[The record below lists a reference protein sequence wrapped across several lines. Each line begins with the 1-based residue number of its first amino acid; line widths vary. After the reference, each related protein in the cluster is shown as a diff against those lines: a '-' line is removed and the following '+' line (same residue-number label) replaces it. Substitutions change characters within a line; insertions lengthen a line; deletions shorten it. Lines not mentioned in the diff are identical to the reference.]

1 MKPPVQSTLI
11 YTLDLP
17 ERSHFAD
24 ETVLF
29 YDSVLAKN
37 KTLAPWLKS
46 FEYKIALKSGEQL
59 KTLSSLQSVL
69 NKISALAVPKSTN
82 LTFVSVGGG
91 SVGDFVGFVA
101 SIYMR
106 GRRLVQIPST
116 WLAAVDSAHG
126 GKNGLNFNKTKNQIG
141 TFYPAHEIFIS
152 KKLLLTQPE
161 ARLKDSMGEIIKIA
175 VLSDAKL
182 FNYLEN
188 SVDNLAADEIFA
200 KLSQIISLKY
210 KIVSQDPNE
219 QKGLRRLL
227 NLGHTMGHVFEAAF
241 GFSHGVAVLLGM
253 KFSAR
258 WSFHKKLLAEKDF
271 IRILNLIDS
280 LALDAELN
288 VVLKKIKTDQIQKLL
303 QQDKKITSHSKMD
316 FIFIK
321 SIGKCV
327 RESVSIQE
335 ILSEVKRQK
344 QEY

>member
-1 MKPPVQSTLI
+1 MKSSVKSTVI
-11 YTLDLP
+11 YSLDLP
-17 ERSHFAD
+17 ERSHFAN

-37 KTLAPWLKS
+37 KALTPWLKS
-46 FEYKIALKSGEQL
+46 FEHKIALKSGEQL
-59 KTLSSLQSVL
+59 KTLDSLKSVL
-69 NKISALAVPKSTN
+69 GKISASEVPKSTN

-116 WLAAVDSAHG
+116 WLSAVDSAHG
-126 GKNGLNFNKTKNQIG
+126 GKNGLNLNKTKNQIG

-152 KKLLLTQPE
+152 KKILLTQPE
-161 ARLKDSMGEIIKIA
+161 ARLKESMGEIIKIA
-175 VLSDAKL
+175 VLSDKKL
-182 FNYLEN
+182 FQYLEDN
-188 SVDNLAADEIFA
+188 VDNLQADNIFS

-210 KIVSQDPNE
+210 KIVSQDPLE
-219 QKGLRRLL
+219 KKGLRRLL
-227 NLGHTMGHVFEAAF
+227 NLGHTMGHVFEASF
-241 GFSHGVAVLLGM
+241 GLPHGVAVLLGM

-258 WSFHKKLLAEKDF
+258 WSFHKKLLTEKEF
-271 IRILNLIDS
+271 VRISQLIDS
-280 LALDAELN
+280 LNLDTNLSL
-288 VVLKKIKTDQIQKLL
+288 VLKNTKIDQVKKLL
-303 QQDKKITSHSKMD
+303 LYDKKLTSSTSMD
-316 FIFIK
+316 FIFIN

-327 RESVSIQE
+327 RTSVCVQD

>member
-1 MKPPVQSTLI
+1 MKSSVKSTVI

-17 ERSHFAD
+17 ERSHFAS

-46 FEYKIALKSGEQL
+46 FEYKIALKSGEEL
-59 KTLSSLQSVL
+59 KTLGSLQSVL
-69 NKISALAVPKSTN
+69 NIISAMGVPKSTN

-101 SIYMR
+101 SVYMR

-116 WLAAVDSAHG
+116 WLSAVDSAHG
-126 GKNGLNFNKTKNQIG
+126 GKNGLNLNKTKNQIG

-161 ARLKDSMGEIIKIA
+161 ARLKESMGEIIKVA
-175 VLSDAKL
+175 VLSDKKL
-182 FNYLEN
+182 FQYLEN
-188 SVDNLAADEIFA
+188 SVENLVADEIFS

-210 KIVSQDPNE
+210 KIVEQDPFE
-219 QKGLRRLL
+219 KKGLRRLL
-227 NLGHTMGHVFEAAF
+227 NLGHTMGHVFEAAH
-241 GFSHGVAVLLGM
+241 GLPHGVAVLLGI

-258 WSFHKKLLAEKDF
+258 WSFQKKLLSEKDF
-271 IRILNLIDS
+271 VRILNLIDS
-280 LALDAELN
+280 LNLDLSLN
-288 VVLKKIKTDQIQKLL
+288 EFLKKIKSEQVKKLL
-303 QQDKKITSHSKMD
+303 QQDKKLTGAATMD

-321 SIGKCV
+321 NIGHCV
-327 RESVSIQE
+327 RESVKIQDIMSE
-335 ILSEVKRQK
+335 IDRQK